1 MQFEDQL
8 VAVASI
14 YSYDVVSKSVCWG
27 AEMWAVAAT
36 LDYVDLFGRELLL
49 FAGVWFAVGLV
60 DEIAVDILWLCLRIR
75 GHGKAAPFHVP
86 SGVPLRGPAAVL
98 IPAWHEATVIEQMI
112 RSCRAAWPH
121 RECSFYVGCY
131 PNDPDTIAAAKLGA
145 GNDGR
150 VSVVVL
156 PHHGPTTKADC
167 LNGLYDALARDEIER
182 GQRVRFVVLHD
193 AEDRV
198 HPLALNLMDDW
209 LEKADFVQLPV
220 IPELNPDSRWI
231 SGHYADEFAESHMK
245 TMVVRDW
252 LDVALPAAGVGC
264 AFEREILARIAEIR
278 GAHHPFAPE
287 CLTEDYELGLLVHEL
302 GGRSRFVRAIDPAGH
317 LIATREFFPATINE
331 AVRQK
336 SRWIQGIAFQG
347 WDRLGWSRSWAET
360 WMRLRDRR
368 GPLTAV
374 ILLAAYLVIVVW
386 AVTGIAQLSDLYRPR
401 LNAPLVELIVAVGLV
416 GVIWRG
422 LVRSAFSTVLY
433 GLAEGLRSVAR
444 MPIANLITIVAAR
457 RALVAYLRTLRGG
470 EPVWEKTSHYL
481 YPVKGI
487 GPSEVPAE

>member
-1 MQFEDQL
+1 M
-8 VAVASI
+8 
-14 YSYDVVSKSVCWG
+14 G
-27 AEMWAVAAT
+27 AVAAS

-60 DEIAVDILWLCLRIR
+60 DEIAIDILWLCLRIKGR
-75 GHGKAAPFHVP
+75 GKAMPFNV
-86 SGVPLRGPAAVL
+86 SEGAPLRGPAAVL
-98 IPAWHEATVIEQMI
+98 IPTWHEATVIEQMI

-121 RECSFYVGCY
+121 RECFFYVGCY
-131 PNDPDTIAAAKLGA
+131 PNDPGTIAAARLA
-145 GNDGR
+145 ADDDAR
-150 VSVVVL
+150 VSIVVL

-167 LNGLYDALARDEIER
+167 LNGLYDALVRDEFER
-182 GQRVRFVVLHD
+182 GHHVRFVVLHD

-198 HPLALNLMDDW
+198 HPLALNLMDDR
-209 LEKADFVQLPV
+209 LERADFVQLPV
-220 IPELNPDSRWI
+220 IPELNPGSRWI

-245 TMVVRDW
+245 TMVVRDC
-252 LDVALPAAGVGC
+252 LNVALPAAGVGC
-264 AFEREILARIAEIR
+264 AFKREILARIAEIR

-302 GGRSRFVRAIDPAGH
+302 GGRSRFVRALDPAGH

-374 ILLAAYLVIVVW
+374 VLLAAYLVIVVW
-386 AVTGIAQLSDLYRPR
+386 AVTAIAQLSGLYRPR
-401 LNAPLVELIVAVGLV
+401 LNAPLVEIIVAIGLI
-416 GVIWRG
+416 GVVWRG
-422 LVRSAFSTVLY
+422 LVRSAFSSVLY
-433 GLAEGLRSVAR
+433 GLAEGLRSVVR

-470 EPVWEKTSHYL
+470 EPIWEKTSHYL
-481 YPVKGI
+481 YPVKRLGL
-487 GPSEVPAE
+487 SEEPAE

>member
-1 MQFEDQL
+1 L
-8 VAVASI
+8 GVLAS
-14 YSYDVVSKSVCWG
+14 
-27 AEMWAVAAT
+27 T
-36 LDYVDLFGRELLL
+36 LEYVDLFGRELLL
-49 FAGVWFAVGLV
+49 FAGVWFAIGLV
-60 DEIAVDILWLCLRIR
+60 DEMAIDILWLCLRIMGR
-75 GHGKAAPFHVP
+75 GKAVPFHV
-86 SGVPLRGPAAVL
+86 SDGAPLSGPAAVL
-98 IPAWHEATVIEQMI
+98 IPTWHEAAVIEQMI
-112 RSCRAAWPH
+112 RSCRTAWPH
-121 RECSFYVGCY
+121 RECFFFVGCY
-131 PNDPDTIAAAKLGA
+131 PNDPDTIAAARLGA
-145 GNDGR
+145 GDDAR

-182 GQRVRFVVLHD
+182 GHRFRFVVLHD

-198 HPLALNLMDDW
+198 HPLALNLMDDR
-209 LEKADFVQLPV
+209 LERADFVQLPV
-220 IPELNPDSRWI
+220 IPELNPRSRWI

-252 LDVALPAAGVGC
+252 MNVALPAAGVGC

-302 GGRSRFVRAIDPAGH
+302 GGRSRFVRALDPAGH

-347 WDRLGWSRSWAET
+347 WDRLGWSRNWAET

-374 ILLAAYLVIVVW
+374 ILLAAYLAIVVW
-386 AVTGIAQLSDLYRPR
+386 AVASIAQLTGLYRPR
-401 LNAPLVELIVAVGLV
+401 LNAPLVEIVVAIGLV
-416 GVIWRG
+416 GVVWRG
-422 LVRSAFSTVLY
+422 LVRFAFSTVLY
-433 GLAEGLRSVAR
+433 GLAEGLRSVVR

-470 EPVWEKTSHYL
+470 EPIWEKTSHYL
-481 YPVKGI
+481 YPAKGI
-487 GPSEVPAE
+487 SLSEVPAE